1 MKTIITWTAI
11 LVTLAGTVATFA
23 APPKTINYQGYLNF
37 KGAPANGPLS
47 MTFSLYSS
55 NPARNNPVW
64 QETQPS
70 VPVTNGIYNVQLGDK
85 NPLRGPFDVP
95 YYLGVQIEGDTEMSL
110 QPLSSAPYALRAITA
125 DSVAANSVDSAA
137 ISGKINNS
145 KLDLSTVV
153 AKAGDTMTGTLHLP
167 ALQAINPAD
176 VGQAGLFQ
184 ISNYASN
191 SPALLA
197 TTDGTGAGVFGENTG
212 SGNAGRFQ
220 IFNPDNGASALY
232 AQTNGSGYAGEF
244 IGPVRVIG
252 PVLVTD
258 PVSSTV
264 PTGTAPFMV
273 ASTTQVNNLNANL
286 LNGKLASEIIS
297 AAADEVRIPISS
309 CGTTISTSGSYYVT
323 QNLSSNGNCITVSA
337 SNVTI
342 DLMGFTLAGNNT
354 GFNSGISITEIQ
366 GGMSDVEIR
375 NGTIKKFY
383 DGIISPVLSLSL
395 RVINIRAVQ
404 NRNSGINLNGDFN
417 LVKNCT
423 VWANGIF
430 GIISGNK
437 ATIIE
442 NTINANNTNNISGG
456 GGLFVYGS
464 TMVGSSLIKDNILIG
479 NLLNNI
485 YVDGSQNVLESNLL
499 NGSTNGIV
507 FNSSGN
513 FYANNRASGNTTNFN
528 LNGTTQVDG
537 GGNVGF

>member
-1 MKTIITWTAI
+1 
-11 LVTLAGTVATFA
+11 
-23 APPKTINYQGYLNF
+23 
-37 KGAPANGPLS
+37 
-47 MTFSLYSS
+47 
-55 NPARNNPVW
+55 
-64 QETQPS
+64 
-70 VPVTNGIYNVQLGDK
+70 
-85 NPLRGPFDVP
+85 
-95 YYLGVQIEGDTEMSL
+95 
-110 QPLSSAPYALRAITA
+110 
-125 DSVAANSVDSAA
+125 
-137 ISGKINNS
+137 
-145 KLDLSTVV
+145 
-153 AKAGDTMTGTLHLP
+153 
-167 ALQAINPAD
+167 
-176 VGQAGLFQ
+176 
-184 ISNYASN
+184 
-191 SPALLA
+191 
-197 TTDGTGAGVFGENTG
+197 
-212 SGNAGRFQ
+212 
-220 IFNPDNGASALY
+220 
-232 AQTNGSGYAGEF
+232 
-244 IGPVRVIG
+244 
-252 PVLVTD
+252 
-258 PVSSTV
+258 
-264 PTGTAPFMV
+264 
-273 ASTTQVNNLNANL
+273 VNNLNANL